1 MAAVSI
7 RGLTKRYGD
16 HTVVDGLDLDIADG
30 EFLTLLGPSGCGK
43 TTTLR
48 CLAGLEKPDAGEI
61 RIDGRVVVDSRGTF
75 VPPEKRDLG
84 MVFQSYALWPHMNV
98 HANVAYPLRMRRTP
112 RAQIAERVTEALRTV
127 GLEKLAHRPVGAL
140 SGGQQQR
147 VALARALV
155 ARPGLVLFDEPLSNL
170 DARLRA
176 TMREQLQLL
185 RQTVPATSVY
195 VTHDQV
201 EALTLAD
208 RIVVMHDGRVQ
219 QTGTPEQIYSDPANR
234 FVADFVGFE
243 NLLPAT
249 VLGSTDQALLVELD
263 GFPEPL
269 PARPTGPAPAVGEP
283 VTVAARA
290 NCFLLAD
297 ADGTS
302 GISARVLTATY
313 LGDQAEYV
321 LRVHAH
327 TLRVRTPAPVRARA
341 GREVTLIAQ
350 PGALLA
356 LADETFPLQPVS

>member
-1 MAAVSI
+1 MAAVTI

-16 HTVVDGLDLDIADG
+16 HLVVDGLDLDIADG

-61 RIDGRVVVDSRGTF
+61 RIGGRVVFDSRGTF

-84 MVFQSYALWPHMNV
+84 MVFQSYALWPHMTVRGNV
-98 HANVAYPLRMRRTP
+98 VYPLRMRRTP
-112 RAQIAERVTEALRTV
+112 GAEIADRVAGALRTV
-127 GLEKLAHRPVGAL
+127 GLEHLADRSVGAL

-176 TMREQLQLL
+176 SMREQLREL
-185 RQTVPATSVY
+185 RHTVPGTSVY
-195 VTHDQV
+195 VTHDQL

-208 RIVVMHDGRVQ
+208 RIVVMHDGHIR
-219 QTGTPEQIYSDPANR
+219 QTGTPEEIYASPANR

-249 VLGSTDQALLVELD
+249 VVKSAGQALLVEIE
-263 GFPEPL
+263 GFPHPL
-269 PARPTGPAPAVGEP
+269 PARPTGPAAAVGDQ

-290 NCFLLAD
+290 AAFTLAPAD
-297 ADGTS
+297 EADG
-302 GISARVLTATY
+302 IPARVTTGTY
-313 LGDQAEYV
+313 LGDQAEYL
-321 LRVHAH
+321 LRAGPH
-327 TLRVRTPAPVRARA
+327 TLRVRTPTPLCTRPGTDVRLLAR
-341 GREVTLIAQ
+341 

-356 LADETFPLQPVS
+356 VPDHAPQPRPVS